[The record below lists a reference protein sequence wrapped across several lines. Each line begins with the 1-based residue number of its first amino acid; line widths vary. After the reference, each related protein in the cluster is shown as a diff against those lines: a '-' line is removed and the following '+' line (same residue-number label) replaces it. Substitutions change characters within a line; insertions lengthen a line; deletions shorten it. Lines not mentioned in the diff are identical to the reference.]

1 MTEYGYF
8 LSCEEFTPQEL
19 IDQAVRAEAAGFT
32 RLAISDHFHPWNEA
46 QGNSAFV
53 WSMIGALSQA
63 VDLPV
68 TTLVTCPTVRLH
80 PAVTAQAA
88 ATSSVLLGGRF
99 ALGVGTGEALN
110 EHVLGDRWPSFEER
124 AEMLEEAVAVMRE
137 LFTGRQVSHRG
148 RHYTVDTARLYT
160 APEGPLPVLV
170 SGFGPKAAELAGR
183 IGDGFVT
190 MTPDADLVAAFRA
203 GGGAGKPVVGGL
215 KVCWS
220 ADREK
225 AVDVVHRRWP
235 TELLPGELAQ
245 LLPTP
250 AHFEQASELVTREA
264 VAEAVPCG
272 DDVDQHAAAIGA
284 YRQAG
289 FDEVYVGQI
298 GPDQDAFFDAYRE
311 LVLPA
316 LRGTGSAPAHPPV
329 ETPEARMTGEGA
341 PAPDE
346 RAKGPADGPEFA
358 PTEPGR

>member
-1 MTEYGYF
+1 MTEFGYF
-8 LSCEEFTPQEL
+8 LSSEEFTPGEL
-19 IDQAVRAEAAGFT
+19 IDQARRAQEAGFT
-32 RLAISDHFHPWNEA
+32 RLAISDHFHPWNDA

-110 EHVLGDRWPSFEER
+110 EHIHGDGWPSFETR
-124 AEMLEEAVAVMRE
+124 AGMLEEAVEVMRK
-137 LFTGRQVSHRG
+137 LFTGEVVSHRG

-160 APEGPLPVLV
+160 VPEQPLPIYV
-170 SGFGPKAAELAGR
+170 SAFGPKAAELAGR

-190 MTPDADLVAAFRA
+190 MTPDADLVGAFRE
-203 GGGAGKPVVGGL
+203 GGGGKKKVVGGV

-220 ADREK
+220 SNRDN
-225 AVDVVHRRWP
+225 AVDTAHRLWP

-245 LLPTP
+245 ILPTP
-250 AHFEQASELVTREA
+250 AHFEQASELVTREMVSDA
-264 VAEAVPCG
+264 VTCG
-272 DDVDQHAAAIGA
+272 DAVEEHVETVRA
-284 YRQAG
+284 YARAG

-298 GPDQDAFFDAYRE
+298 GPDQEVFFDAYRE

-316 LRGTGSAPAHPPV
+316 LRG
-329 ETPEARMTGEGA
+329 
-341 PAPDE
+341 
-346 RAKGPADGPEFA
+346 
-358 PTEPGR
+358 